1 MLDIYDYILGWSIYI
16 AAGTLCYVIFYRA
29 TGTIRIKPI
38 ANSLRAILLA
48 LMFTPWY
55 VSAEGDL
62 LAPAIIVMM
71 LDMVTIGGTSFVRAM
86 VPLVLSIVGAIFIA
100 LTSQLIR
107 KAISRSRAQ
116 TAIPRQEQL

>member
-1 MLDIYDYILGWSIYI
+1 MLDIYDYILGWGIYI
-16 AAGTLCYVIFYRA
+16 AAGTLCFVIFYRT
-29 TGTIRIKPI
+29 TGAIRFKPI

-55 VSAEGDL
+55 VTAEGDL

-86 VPLVLSIVGAIFIA
+86 VPLTLSILAAIVIA
-100 LTSQLIR
+100 LTSRLIR
-107 KAISRSRAQ
+107 KAFSRNSSPANQ
-116 TAIPRQEQL
+116 QQGQH